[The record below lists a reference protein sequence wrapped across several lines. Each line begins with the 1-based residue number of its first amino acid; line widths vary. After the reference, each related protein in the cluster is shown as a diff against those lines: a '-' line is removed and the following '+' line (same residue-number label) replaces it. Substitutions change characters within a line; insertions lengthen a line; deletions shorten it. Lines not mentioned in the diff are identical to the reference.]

1 MGTPAES
8 STALSRALR
17 PPSGPRSVI
26 FDLGGPVVPAVGDLC
41 ERVRMLLAAGDVDLV
56 TVEVGA
62 LASPDA
68 IALDALARLQLTARR
83 SGGSIR
89 LRHAREKLRDL
100 LALAGL
106 SEQLPGSG
114 DLFETQGKSE
124 QREEARFD
132 EEVDPTDP
140 PV

>member
-1 MGTPAES
+1 
-8 STALSRALR
+8 
-17 PPSGPRSVI
+17 
-26 FDLGGPVVPAVGDLC
+26 
-41 ERVRMLLAAGDVDLV
+41 MLLAAGDVDLV